1 MRILQTCVV
10 VLFLAVTVVFGCC
23 WITEQQKDT
32 TVPVITVEGDT
43 LDVSLTADNDE
54 LLQGVTAHDD
64 KDGDIT
70 DRIIVES
77 ISRFTEPGVAV
88 VTYAV
93 CDSDRHVASA
103 SRTIRYIDYEAPH
116 FTMRKSLI
124 FSPGERVLI
133 AGRLGAWDV
142 LDGDISSRVI
152 VTATDFT
159 DNTAGIFHISVRASS
174 LKGDIITATL
184 PLYVETISPAAPDIR
199 LRDHLI
205 YLNTGDDYDPASNL
219 IDAIA
224 YNEDDLTRDVVIES
238 DLDTTTPGIYQV
250 HYYATDNQ
258 DRRAHEILTIFVEG

>member
-10 VLFLAVTVVFGCC
+10 VLFLAVTVIFGYC

-32 TVPVITVEGDT
+32 TLPVITVEGDT
-43 LDVSLTADNDE
+43 LDVSLTADNAE
-54 LLQGVTAHDD
+54 LLQGVTAFDE

-77 ISRFTEPGVAV
+77 ISRFTEPGVAI

-103 SRTIRYIDYEAPH
+103 SRTIRYIGYEAPR

-124 FSPGERVLI
+124 FSPSERVLI
-133 AGRLGAWDV
+133 SGRLGAWDV

-152 VTATDFT
+152 VTATDYA
-159 DNTAGIFHISVRASS
+159 DNTSGLFHISVRATS
-174 LKGDIITATL
+174 LKGDTITATL
-184 PLYVETISPAAPDIR
+184 PLYVENVSPAAPDIR
-199 LRDHLI
+199 LREYMI
-205 YLNTGDDYDPASNL
+205 YLNTGDEYDPASNL

-224 YNEDDLTRDVVIES
+224 YNEDDLTASVEIES
-238 DLDTTTPGIYQV
+238 DLDTSTPGVYQV
-250 HYYATDNQ
+250 HYYATDDQ
-258 DRRAHEILTIFVEG
+258 DRRAHEILTILVEG